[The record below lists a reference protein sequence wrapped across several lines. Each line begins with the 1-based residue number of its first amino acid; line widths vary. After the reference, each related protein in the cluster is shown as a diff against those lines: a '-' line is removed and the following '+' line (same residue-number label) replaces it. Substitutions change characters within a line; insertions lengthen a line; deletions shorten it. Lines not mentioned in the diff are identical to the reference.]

1 MPQDIS
7 LPSIESVPQAEQAP
21 SQEYRGTSLAP
32 ESAPEQSRE
41 RAGERY
47 SEILSKVTPQQPV
60 QTVTDDDQG
69 VGLDAQSVYSETDVE
84 ARVTK
89 LLSLVE
95 TKGPEYAV
103 RVAIKLND
111 FYVLDRMHDEMAD
124 RFYDA
129 LVAKGLI
136 KI

>member
-7 LPSIESVPQAEQAP
+7 LPGIESVPQAEQVP
-21 SQEYRGTSLAP
+21 SQEYRGTPLAP

-60 QTVTDDDQG
+60 QTVTDDDHG

-111 FYVLDRMHDEMAD
+111 FYVLDRMHDEMAV

-129 LVAKGLI
+129 LVAKGVI
-136 KI
+136 KG